1 LNITLKNIG
10 KRFQKEWIFQG
21 IDVTFE
27 KDDKVAILGG
37 NGSGKST
44 LLQILSGYL
53 TPSEGSVSWINR
65 NGPIG
70 VANVF
75 SNVSL
80 ATPYMALYDE
90 FTLKENFE
98 FFISFKQLKGIR
110 KASEFAEE
118 IDLSQA
124 LNKPLKEFSS
134 GMRQRVKLGLAIIAD
149 TDFLLLDEPS
159 SHLDA
164 NAIKW
169 YNDLVIKYAENRIVF
184 VASNKEESEIP
195 FCNKRIEIL
204 DFKPSGVPVSVSR

>member
-1 LNITLKNIG
+1 MNITLKNIG
-10 KRFQKEWIFQG
+10 KRFQKEWIFRS
-21 IDVTFE
+21 IELSFD
-27 KDDKVAILGG
+27 KNDKVAILGS

-53 TPSEGSVSWINR
+53 TPSEGSIAWTNR
-65 NGPIG
+65 NHQVG
-70 VANVF
+70 VAEVF
-75 SNVSL
+75 ASVSL

-90 FTLKENFE
+90 FTLKENFD
-98 FFISFKQLKGIR
+98 FFKSFKPLKGIYS
-110 KASEFAEE
+110 ASEFAHE
-118 IDLSQA
+118 IELSRA

-169 YNDLVIKYAENRIVF
+169 YNELVMKYAENRIVF

-195 FCNKRIEIL
+195 FCNKRIEIV
-204 DFKPSGVPVSVSR
+204 DFKPSGVQASTNH